1 MVPFSHRTPR
11 VVAVLFAGVAFASA
25 AHAAPTWPD
34 FGAPPAVTADGA
46 NDAAIIVAVEDYLFV
61 PSVEGARR
69 NAVDW
74 YRYLTEARRV
84 PVDRVHLVKDKEASR
99 EGILE
104 RVERATKA
112 VGPGGTLWFVFV
124 GHGAPAKDG
133 NEGVLV
139 GVDAQQNAVSLEAR
153 SVRQS
158 ELRKMFAIGKQ
169 ANVVEVLDAC
179 FSGRAP
185 TGNSL
190 APGLQPLV
198 AVRTTA
204 AANVT
209 SLTAGTHE
217 QFAGP
222 LPNGKRPAFS
232 YLVLGALRG
241 WGDANKDGKV
251 TAQEAVDYAN
261 RMLTVTLSG
270 RAQTPQV
277 TGSNANLVLSQSGRE
292 TGPDVA
298 ALLSVDGDG
307 RVSTPTVDRDA
318 APSKPFFTQKT
329 WGWTSVGAGALS
341 LGAAAFFAARASTE
355 GGDYKAEPLANA
367 ALYDEAKAST
377 LNANVAL
384 YTGIGLAGLGTWLL
398 VTAPAESTGRAH
410 VVVGPGT
417 LGVKGTF

>member
-1 MVPFSHRTPR
+1 MLAATL
-11 VVAVLFAGVAFASA
+11 VAVGPVAQ
-25 AHAAPTWPD
+25 AAPSWPD
-34 FGAPPAVTADGA
+34 ISSPPAVAAEGTS
-46 NDAAIIVAVEDYLFV
+46 DAAVIVALEEYLFV
-61 PSVEGARR
+61 PPVEGARK
-69 NAVDW
+69 NAIDW

-84 PVDRVHLVKDKEASR
+84 PVDRVHLVKDKDASR

-104 RVERATKA
+104 RVERATKQ

-133 NEGVLV
+133 SEGALV
-139 GVDAQQNAVSLEAR
+139 GVDAQQTSVSLDAR

-158 ELRKMFAIGKQ
+158 ELRKLFAAGKQ

-185 TGNSL
+185 SGSSL

-204 AANVT
+204 VANVT

-241 WGDANKDGKV
+241 WGDANKDGQV

-261 RMLTVTLSG
+261 RMLTITLSG
-270 RAQTPQV
+270 RAQTPQI
-277 TGSNANLVLSQSGRE
+277 TGANAGLVLSQRAHE
-292 TGPDVA
+292 AGPDVA
-298 ALLSVDGDG
+298 ALLTLDGDG
-307 RVSTPTVDRDA
+307 HVSTPTVEGDS
-318 APSKPFFTQKT
+318 APSKPFFTART
-329 WGWTSVGAGALS
+329 WGWGALGAGAISLS
-341 LGAAAFFAARASTE
+341 AGGFFAARSSSQGTE
-355 GGDYKAEPLANA
+355 YRADPLANPG
-367 ALYDEAKAST
+367 LYDDAKASST
-377 LNANVAL
+377 NASIAL
-384 YTGIGLAGLGTWLL
+384 YTGLGLAGLGTWLL
-398 VTAPAESTGRAH
+398 VTAPAEGAPRAQFLL
-410 VVVGPGT
+410 GPASFS
-417 LGVKGTF
+417 VKGSF